1 MKLLLSYLGRHKGLI
16 FLALLLAAVNQVF
29 SLLNPYILGNL
40 IIDPYA
46 NRAADFRTQGADT
59 AFFRG
64 ITIGLLMIIGVAMVS
79 RIAKAFQDYVV
90 NVVIQKFGA
99 RLYTDGLQHALRLPF
114 QDFEDQRS
122 GETLSVLQKVRAD
135 CEKFITNFVNVLFAT
150 LVGIVFVVIVSIQ
163 LSPWLPVIY
172 LVGAVTLAF
181 LTSYL
186 SKKIK
191 YIQKNILRETN
202 ALAGSTTESLRNIE
216 LVKSLGLTQQEIQR
230 LNGTTLKILQL
241 ELRKVKSVRA
251 VSFVQGTFVNFLQ
264 QCIMFALLFF
274 VFRDQITVGQLM
286 MMQFYSFFIFGPLQE
301 LGNIILSYREAE
313 ASLNNLQELFS
324 KKPEFR
330 PANPETLDAIVN
342 LRFED
347 VRFQHQSASRP
358 ALEGISFNVERGET
372 IAFVGP
378 SGAGKT
384 TLVKLLVGL
393 YKPSEGD
400 IYYNHFSGNRIDFD
414 AFRHQI
420 GFVTQDTQLFSGTI
434 RENLRFV
441 NPEATDEQIIDV
453 LHKAAGQHILARAD
467 QGLDTVIGEGGL
479 KLSGGERQRLSIA
492 RALLRKPHLIIFDE
506 ATSALD
512 SITEEEISNT
522 IRSITAER
530 QHITIMIAHRL
541 STIMHADRIFV
552 LERGKIVETGNH
564 TALLD
569 LKGLYYA
576 MWRQQIGE
584 RKEEVDS
591 PIA

>member
-1 MKLLLSYLGRHKGLI
+1 MKLLLSYLSKYKGLI
-16 FLALLLAAVNQVF
+16 LLALLLAAINQIF

-46 NRAADFRTQGADT
+46 NKAAGFRAEGADT

-64 ITIGLLMIIGVAMVS
+64 ITIGLLLIIGVAMVS

-99 RLYTDGLQHALRLPF
+99 KLYTDGLRHALQLPY

-122 GETLSVLQKVRAD
+122 GETLSVLVKARAD

-150 LVGIVFVVIVSIQ
+150 LVGIVFVVIVSFR
-163 LSPWLPVIY
+163 LSPSLPLIY
-172 LVGAVTLAF
+172 LAGAVTLAF

-186 SKKIK
+186 SRKIK
-191 YIQKNILRETN
+191 LIQKNILNETN
-202 ALAGSTTESLRNIE
+202 ALSGSTTESLRNIE
-216 LVKSLGLTQQEIQR
+216 LVKSLGLTQQEIGR
-230 LNGTTLKILQL
+230 LNSTTLKILKL
-241 ELRKVKSVRA
+241 ELRKVKSIRA

-274 VFRDQITVGQLM
+274 VYKDQITVGQLM

-313 ASLNNLQELFS
+313 ASLNNLQELFRR
-324 KKPEFR
+324 KPEFQ
-330 PANPETLDAIVN
+330 PANPEKLNAIMS
-342 LRFED
+342 LRFEN
-347 VRFQHQSASRP
+347 VHFQHQSAVRP
-358 ALEGISFNVERGET
+358 ALEGISFEVKRGET

-393 YKPSEGD
+393 YRPSEGQ
-400 IYYNHFSGNRIDFD
+400 IFYNDFRGDRIDFD
-414 AFRHQI
+414 EFRHQI

-434 RENLRFV
+434 RENLLFV
-441 NPEATDEQIIDV
+441 NPGATDEQIMDV
-453 LHKAAGQHILARAD
+453 LQKAAGQNILARAD
-467 QGLDTVIGEGGL
+467 NGLDTVIGEGGL

-492 RALLRKPHLIIFDE
+492 RALLRQPHLIIFDE

-522 IRSITAER
+522 IRRITAER

-552 LERGKIVETGNH
+552 LEKGKIAETGDH
-564 TALLD
+564 TALLTM
-569 LKGLYYA
+569 KGLYYA

-584 RKEEVDS
+584 RKEV
-591 PIA
+591 PIPV